1 MAALGMLVNGLMLGL
16 VQTGSAMRV
25 DFAEVACS
33 PTSRLTA
40 GLINE
45 DFNCQR
51 INLEQGYDLHKK
63 DDARRAKEWFNT
75 TCPRKAWF
83 STPCTYFS
91 LMQNLTPEHKRRP
104 GNWENFLRPRLRARA
119 MNGHCVD
126 MALETLR
133 HDGDIYWEWPYKCS
147 GWSTPELNRFRRAA
161 EKIIGRPLRM
171 VRVDACQVGMRDEH
185 GVLRSKSWGILTS
198 YENFTQWM
206 ALHCTKDHPH
216 STLEGHDAVAA
227 SAYYP
232 DPMIRRLVKGFA
244 KDLRGQD
251 FAEDFWAMSALQDCE
266 EQLYGIESG
275 IDKHF
280 KKMPEDNVTLDK
292 ALVDELICDACT
304 ETQDTQHQ
312 AVVSLSLPPK
322 LWQAVKLDCFELEVH
337 HRKLFAVLYMDAA
350 CNLAVRSVFKEVDTK
365 GKKAYFEPSGAQ
377 VLSAFLEDWWQHKP
391 RCQFLISDPGGGF
404 VSNQLREWC
413 GKNAV
418 GIIQSPGEFN
428 GLTADLE
435 ILIRQIKKTARR
447 ISLDEPTLSL
457 ADCVSLACAA
467 HNNQHKASGYT
478 PVQWAYGTN
487 HQGYQFAEEAGRLD
501 GDGLAHTEL
510 HRLLA
515 ERVYLEEQARSVATR
530 LRHSMRQ
537 KLLSIKIGDWIM
549 YFRRGKN
556 TGARGSWL
564 GPARVLAIEPK
575 VNLQRERADESASIE
590 DEISVVWI
598 VHGTRLIGCNPT
610 QLRSSSQRE
619 AVVASLKGN
628 IDRDSP
634 TNASN
639 TYQSNQDQVMIFSK
653 EIGVN
658 FVMVLRLETTV
669 QTFIQFLEMVLQIC
683 LEYQRVRLRYKA
695 SPYDTPHGP
704 EATSAAPEEITSG
717 PAGALIG
724 DEAAVVPREGS
735 PAEPL
740 GVGPDSADGPFAE
753 GFAGNQDPAGEA
765 PTGEADERDRKE
777 PEAKRIKLGEM
788 DFMTRDFEDEVKYLE
803 AWDNFNNQSVAYLK
817 DTTIEREVIEV
828 ATDFTH
834 IGAFLQDSTV
844 WLSKR
849 LGDGKA
855 TEVTYSKLAPG
866 QQLEFDEAM
875 CKEISQVIA
884 TKKYQEGGARKPK
897 ARLVILGYQHPSL
910 TELSTAAPTLG
921 KLARNMLFQVCA
933 QHKFKL
939 KFGDVSSAFLQ
950 TDASEEFESL
960 NVKRQLRT
968 DQCVWILLDTN
979 NQLKGIIGVHVDDFI
994 IGGDETSKLYRD
1006 AEKAIKDLYRWGA
1019 WTSGQA
1025 EFSGLRARQFKDFS
1039 ITLDLYDYTNKFI
1052 TEAEI
1057 DADRQKQ
1064 AHLPLEPK
1072 EISLLRGVLGTAS
1085 WRAQQ
1090 VPPQYAVDV
1099 GLALSQVN
1107 NAKISN
1113 LVNAN
1118 KLVKDMRKSASQVI
1132 KSHRFENYDW
1142 HELWMVQWADASDK
1156 LRPDGSKTGGLVT
1169 GLSTLDFANGSMANV
1184 SILGWRSFKLPRK
1197 ISGSNNNETQS
1208 TAFGDEMLWL
1218 TSCMLITDSRGIYDA
1233 ILKSESPQL
1242 GMRSFRSGEEAR
1254 GIKEQILR
1262 TDVSFRWVNGLAMLA
1277 DSLTKPGYPARHVME
1292 EFLATQRWKCTFDEM
1307 FQSGRRRQRDGKGAF
1322 TDAPEE

>member
-1 MAALGMLVNGLMLGL
+1 G
-16 VQTGSAMRV
+16 
-25 DFAEVACS
+25 FK
-33 PTSRLTA
+33 
-40 GLINE
+40 
-45 DFNCQR
+45 CQR
-51 INLEQGYDLHKK
+51 INLEQRYDLHKK

-75 TCPRKAWF
+75 TCLRKAWF
-83 STPCTYFS
+83 STPCAYFS
-91 LMQNLTPEHKRRP
+91 LKQNRTPEHKRRP
-104 GNWENFLRPRLRARA
+104 GNWENFLRSRFRARS

-133 HDGDIYWEWPYKCS
+133 HDGDIYWEWPGKCS
-147 GWSTPELNRFRRAA
+147 GWSTPELNRFRREA

-171 VRVDACQVGMRDEH
+171 VRVDACQVGMRDDH
-185 GVLRSKSWGILTS
+185 GALRSKSWGILTS
-198 YENFTQWM
+198 DENFTQWV
-206 ALHCTKDHPH
+206 ALRCTKDHPR

-251 FAEDFWAMSALQDCE
+251 FAEDFWAMSALQDYE
-266 EQLYGIESG
+266 GQLCGIESG

-280 KKMPEDNVTLDK
+280 KKTPEDNVTLDK
-292 ALVDELICDACT
+292 VKTWLMDLHILGGHKSKTNMNAMLQTRGRPSWQQALVDELICDACA

-312 AVVSLSLPPK
+312 AVVSLSMPPK
-322 LWQAVKLDCFELEVH
+322 LWQTVKPDCFELEVH
-337 HRKLFAVLYMDAA
+337 HRQLFAVLYMNAP
-350 CNLAVRSVFKEVDTK
+350 CKLAVRNVFKEVDTK

-377 VLSAFLEDWWQHKP
+377 VLSAFLEDWWQRKP
-391 RCQFLISDPGGGF
+391 RCQFLIPDPGGGF

-418 GIIQSPGEFN
+418 GIIQSPGEFH

-435 ILIRQIKKTARR
+435 ILIRQVKKTARR

-457 ADCVSLACAA
+457 AGCASLACAA

-478 PVQWAYGTN
+478 PVQWAHGTN
-487 HQGYQFAEEAGRLD
+487 HQGSQFAEEAGRLD

-515 ERVYLEEQARSVATR
+515 ERVYLEEQARSVVTR
-530 LRHSMRQ
+530 LRHFMRQ

-556 TGARGSWL
+556 TGARGSWF

-575 VNLQRERADESASIE
+575 VNLQRERAYESASIE

-598 VHGTRLIGCNPT
+598 VHGTRLIRCHPT

-619 AVVASLKGN
+619 VVVASLKGN
-628 IDRDSP
+628 IDRGSP

-639 TYQSNQDQVMIFSK
+639 SNQDQVKIFSR

-658 FVMVLRLETTV
+658 FVMVLRLGTTV
-669 QTFIQFLEMVLQIC
+669 QTFIQFLEMFLQIC
-683 LEYQRVRLRYKA
+683 LEYQFQRHKA
-695 SPYDTPHGP
+695 SPYDAPYGP

-740 GVGPDSADGPFAE
+740 GVGPDSADGPVAE
-753 GFAGNQDPAGEA
+753 GAAGNQDPAGEA
-765 PTGEADERDRKE
+765 PTGEADERDIEK
-777 PEAKRIKLGEM
+777 PETKRIKLGEM
-788 DFMTRDFEDEVKYLE
+788 DFMTRDFEYEVKYLE
-803 AWDNFNNQSVAYLK
+803 AWGNFSNQSVASLK
-817 DTTIEREVIEV
+817 DATIEREVIEV
-828 ATDFTH
+828 A
-834 IGAFLQDSTV
+834 
-844 WLSKR
+844 

-855 TEVTYSKLAPG
+855 TEVTHSKLAPG

-875 CKEISQVIA
+875 RKEISQVIA
-884 TKKYQEGGARKPK
+884 TKVLKRIAQEELTEIDESRLLKMRWVLTYRYQEGGARKPK

-910 TELSTAAPTLG
+910 TELSTAALTPG

-960 NVKRQLRT
+960 NVKVPTEVAHAFPDELGRPAQILKMVESFYGLTTAPRAWWLDIPRKLCDRGWRPLRA
-968 DQCVWILLDTN
+968 DQCAWTLLDSN

-994 IGGDETSKLYRD
+994 IGGDETSKLCGD
-1006 AEKAIKDLYRWGA
+1006 AEPSSVDYAFA
-1019 WTSGQA
+1019 SSG
-1025 EFSGLRARQFKDFS
+1025 DFS
-1039 ITLDLYDYTNKFI
+1039 ITLDFCDYTNKFI

-1057 DADRQKQ
+1057 DADRKKQ
-1064 AHLPLEPK
+1064 AHRPLEPK

-1090 VPPQYAVDV
+1090 VSPQYAVDV

-1107 NAKISN
+1107 NAKISD

-1118 KLVKDMRKSASQVI
+1118 KVVKDMRKSASQVI
-1132 KSHRFENYDW
+1132 NFHRFENYDW
-1142 HELWMVQWADASDK
+1142 HEPWMVQWADASDK

-1169 GLSTLDFANGSMANV
+1169 GLSTPDFANGSMANV
-1184 SILGWRSFKLPRK
+1184 SILGWKSFKLPRN

-1208 TAFGDEMLWL
+1208 TALGDEMLWL
-1218 TSCMLITDSRGIYDA
+1218 SRLMWVEFYGVEPTRWKLDDTVKTVPGMLITDSRGIYDA

-1242 GMRSFRSGEEAR
+1242 GMRSFRPGEEAR
-1254 GIKEQILR
+1254 GIK
-1262 TDVSFRWVNGLAMLA
+1262 
-1277 DSLTKPGYPARHVME
+1277 
-1292 EFLATQRWKCTFDEM
+1292 
-1307 FQSGRRRQRDGKGAF
+1307 
-1322 TDAPEE
+1322 

>member
-1 MAALGMLVNGLMLGL
+1 
-16 VQTGSAMRV
+16 
-25 DFAEVACS
+25 
-33 PTSRLTA
+33 
-40 GLINE
+40 
-45 DFNCQR
+45 
-51 INLEQGYDLHKK
+51 
-63 DDARRAKEWFNT
+63 
-75 TCPRKAWF
+75 
-83 STPCTYFS
+83 
-91 LMQNLTPEHKRRP
+91 
-104 GNWENFLRPRLRARA
+104 
-119 MNGHCVD
+119 
-126 MALETLR
+126 
-133 HDGDIYWEWPYKCS
+133 
-147 GWSTPELNRFRRAA
+147 
-161 EKIIGRPLRM
+161 
-171 VRVDACQVGMRDEH
+171 
-185 GVLRSKSWGILTS
+185 
-198 YENFTQWM
+198 
-206 ALHCTKDHPH
+206 
-216 STLEGHDAVAA
+216 
-227 SAYYP
+227 
-232 DPMIRRLVKGFA
+232 MIRRLVKGFA

-275 IDKHF
+275 MDKHF

-292 ALVDELICDACT
+292 VKSWLMDLHILGGHMSKTNMRAMLQRRGCPSWQQALVGELICDACA

-312 AVVSLSLPPK
+312 
-322 LWQAVKLDCFELEVH
+322 LEVH

-350 CNLAVRSVFKEVDTK
+350 CKLAVRSVFTEVEAK
-365 GKKAYFEPSGAQ
+365 GTKAYFELSGAQ
-377 VLSAFLEDWWQHKP
+377 VLSAFLEDWWQRKP

-418 GIIQSPGEFN
+418 GIIQSPGEFH
-428 GLTADLE
+428 GQTADLE

-457 ADCVSLACAA
+457 ADCVSLACAV

-478 PVQWAYGTN
+478 PVQWAHGTN
-487 HQGYQFAEEAGRLD
+487 HQGYQFA
-501 GDGLAHTEL
+501 
-510 HRLLA
+510 
-515 ERVYLEEQARSVATR
+515 EEQARSVATR

-537 KLLSIKIGDWIM
+537 KLLSIEIGDWIM
-549 YFRRGKN
+549 YFCRGKN
-556 TGARGSWL
+556 TGARGSWP

-598 VHGTRLIGCNPT
+598 VHGTRLIRCHPT

-619 AVVASLKGN
+619 VVVASLEGN
-628 IDRDSP
+628 IDRDSL
-634 TNASN
+634 TN
-639 TYQSNQDQVMIFSK
+639 
-653 EIGVN
+653 VN
-658 FVMVLRLETTV
+658 ILYFVMVLRLETTV
-669 QTFIQFLEMVLQIC
+669 QTFIQFLEMFLQIC
-683 LEYQRVRLRYKA
+683 LEYQFQRRVRLRYQA
-695 SPYDTPHGP
+695 SPYDALYGP
-704 EATSAAPEEITSG
+704 ELTSAAPEEITSG

-724 DEAAVVPREGS
+724 DEAAVGPREGS

-740 GVGPDSADGPFAE
+740 GVGPDSADGPVAE

-765 PTGEADERDRKE
+765 PTGEADERDKEE
-777 PEAKRIKLGEM
+777 PEAKRIKLGVM
-788 DFMTRDFEDEVKYLE
+788 DFMTRDFEDEVKYLK
-803 AWDNFNNQSVAYLK
+803 AWDNFNNQSVAYLE
-817 DTTIEREVIEV
+817 DMTIEREVIEV
-828 ATDFTH
+828 ATDFTD

-866 QQLEFDEAM
+866 QQLEFDKAM

-884 TKKYQEGGARKPK
+884 TKVLKRIAQEELAEIDESRLLKMRSVLTYKCQEGGARKPK

-960 NVKRQLRT
+960 NVKVPTEVAHFFLMSWGWRQLRA
-968 DQCVWILLDTN
+968 DQCVWIMLDSS

-1006 AEKAIKDLYRWGA
+1006 AERAIRALYRWGA
-1019 WTSGQA
+1019 STSCQA
-1025 EFSGLRARQFKDFS
+1025 EFSRLRVRQFKDFS

-1057 DADRQKQ
+1057 DADRKKQ
-1064 AHLPLEPK
+1064 AHLPFEPK
-1072 EISLLRGVLGTAS
+1072 EISLLRGVLGMAS

-1090 VPPQYAVDV
+1090 VSPQYAVDV

-1107 NAKISN
+1107 NAKISD

-1132 KSHRFENYDW
+1132 KFHRFENYDW

-1169 GLSTLDFANGSMANV
+1169 GLSTPDFATGSMANV

-1218 TSCMLITDSRGIYDA
+1218 SRLMWAELHGVEPTRWKLDDAVKTVPGMLITDSRGIYDA

-1242 GMRSFRSGEEAR
+1242 GMRSFKSGEEAR
-1254 GIKEQILR
+1254 GIELQILR

-1277 DSLTKPGYPARHVME
+1277 DSLTKPGYLARHVME

-1322 TDAPEE
+1322 ADAPEEADSGCMEGFLDPLESLCDDAFLSDSTRSLMRSRCM

>member
-1 MAALGMLVNGLMLGL
+1 
-16 VQTGSAMRV
+16 
-25 DFAEVACS
+25 
-33 PTSRLTA
+33 
-40 GLINE
+40 
-45 DFNCQR
+45 
-51 INLEQGYDLHKK
+51 
-63 DDARRAKEWFNT
+63 
-75 TCPRKAWF
+75 
-83 STPCTYFS
+83 
-91 LMQNLTPEHKRRP
+91 
-104 GNWENFLRPRLRARA
+104 
-119 MNGHCVD
+119 

-133 HDGDIYWEWPYKCS
+133 RDGDIYWEWPHKCS
-147 GWSTPELNRFRRAA
+147 GWSTTELNQLRREA
-161 EKIIGRPLRM
+161 EKIIGRSLRM
-171 VRVDACQVGMRDEH
+171 VRADACQVGMRDDN
-185 GVLRSKSWGILTS
+185 G
-198 YENFTQWM
+198 NFTQWV
-206 ALHCTKDHPH
+206 ALRCTKDHPH

-251 FAEDFWAMSALQDCE
+251 FAGDFWAMSALQDYE

-275 IDKHF
+275 IDTHL

-292 ALVDELICDACT
+292 VKSWLMDLHILGGHMSKTNMKAMLQRRGCPSWQQALVGELICDACT

-312 AVVSLSLPPK
+312 AAASLSMPPK
-322 LWQAVKLDCFELEVH
+322 LWQTVKLDCFELEVH

-350 CNLAVRSVFKEVDTK
+350 CKLA
-365 GKKAYFEPSGAQ
+365 AYFEPSGAQ

-391 RCQFLISDPGGGF
+391 QCQFLISDPGGGF

-413 GKNAV
+413 GEHHPE
-418 GIIQSPGEFN
+418 PG
-428 GLTADLE
+428 
-435 ILIRQIKKTARR
+435 R
-447 ISLDEPTLSL
+447 
-457 ADCVSLACAA
+457 
-467 HNNQHKASGYT
+467 ASGCA
-478 PVQWAYGTN
+478 PAQWAHGTN

-510 HRLLA
+510 HRPLA

-549 YFRRGKN
+549 YYRRGKN
-556 TGARGSWL
+556 TGSRGSRF

-590 DEISVVWI
+590 DEISAVWI
-598 VHGTRLIGCNPT
+598 AHGTRLIRRHPT

-619 AVVASLKGN
+619 VVVASLKGN
-628 IDRDSP
+628 IDK
-634 TNASN
+634 
-639 TYQSNQDQVMIFSK
+639 TYQSNQDQVKIFSM

-658 FVMVLRLETTV
+658 LMTGLRLETTV
-669 QTFIQFLEMVLQIC
+669 QTYIQFLERFPQIC
-683 LEYQRVRLRYKA
+683 LEYLSQRMRRVRSKHKA
-695 SPYDTPHGP
+695 SPYDASYGP
-704 EATSAAPEEITSG
+704 EATSAAPEDITSG

-724 DEAAVVPREGS
+724 DEASVVPREGS
-735 PAEPL
+735 PAEPF
-740 GVGPDSADGPFAE
+740 GVGPDSADGPVAE
-753 GFAGNQDPAGEA
+753 GFAGNQDPAGGG
-765 PTGEADERDRKE
+765 PTSEADERDLRD

-788 DFMTRDFEDEVKYLE
+788 DLMTRDFVDEVKYLDS
-803 AWDNFNNQSVAYLK
+803 WDNLHNQSAVYLK

-828 ATDFTH
+828 ATDFIH
-834 IGAFLQDSTV
+834 IGASLQDFTA

-875 CKEISQVIA
+875 CKEISQDIA
-884 TKKYQEGGARKPK
+884 TKVLKRIVQEELTEIDESRLLKMRWVLTCKYQEGGARMPK

-910 TELSTAAPTLG
+910 TELATAAPTPG
-921 KLARNMLFQVCA
+921 KLARNMLFQVRA

-939 KFGDVSSAFLQ
+939 KLGDVSSALLQ

-960 NVKRQLRT
+960 NVKVIAEVAHAFPDELGRPSQILKMVKSFCGLTTAPRAWWLDIARKLRGRGWRQLRA
-968 DQCVWILLDTN
+968 DQSAWILLDSN

-994 IGGDETSKLYRD
+994 IGGDETSKLYGD
-1006 AEKAIKDLYRWGA
+1006 AEKAIRDLYRWGA
-1019 WTSGQA
+1019 WTSGRA

-1039 ITLDLYDYTNKFI
+1039 ITLDLY
-1052 TEAEI
+1052 
-1057 DADRQKQ
+1057 
-1064 AHLPLEPK
+1064 
-1072 EISLLRGVLGTAS
+1072 ISDMA
-1085 WRAQQ
+1085 
-1090 VPPQYAVDV
+1090 
-1099 GLALSQVN
+1099 
-1107 NAKISN
+1107 
-1113 LVNAN
+1113 NAN

-1132 KSHRFENYDW
+1132 KFHQFENYDW
-1142 HELWMVQWADASDK
+1142 HELWMVQWDDASDK

-1169 GLSTLDFANGSMANV
+1169 GLSTPDFANGSMANV

-1208 TAFGDEMLWL
+1208 TAFADEMLWL
-1218 TSCMLITDSRGIYDA
+1218 SRLMRAELHGVEPTRWKLDDTVKIVPGMLITDSRGMYDA

-1242 GMRSFRSGEEAR
+1242 GMRSFRSGGEAR

-1262 TDVSFRWVNGLAMLA
+1262 TGVSFRWVNGLAMLA

-1292 EFLATQRWKCTFDEM
+1292 EFLTTQRWKCIFDEM

-1322 TDAPEE
+1322 ADAPEEAAIGGEGGFLDPLESSCDDSCFSESTRSLMRSRCV